1 MSKTPKRQFSG
12 RGTDQNPTNRFHK
25 HSYSDDLEYRHS
37 EDYVPPRTR
46 YIEVYPK
53 SIVNKVISPDV
64 GMEYSLNPYQGCEH
78 GCTYC
83 YARLTHEYW
92 GYSAGADSEQVI
104 MVKKNAAELLT
115 ATLQKQ
121 SWKVKPIVLSG
132 NTDCYQPCEKK
143 FEITRSLL
151 AVFFEHRHPLGIIT
165 KNVLMK
171 RDFDIIEAL
180 AKHNLI
186 GFTLVSTH

>member
-12 RGTDQNPTNRFHK
+12 RGTDQ
-25 HSYSDDLEYRHS
+25 
-37 EDYVPPRTR
+37 
-46 YIEVYPK
+46 
-53 SIVNKVISPDV
+53 
-64 GMEYSLNPYQGCEH
+64 NPYQGCEH

-92 GYSAGADSEQVI
+92 GYSAGADFEQVI